1 MSIIFWLLLI
11 ILCQLY
17 LLIDSIKEKK
27 INYFNIFHLI
37 FYSFILI
44 CYLYNNN
51 ELPYDLQPIIA
62 VDIIVL
68 TLYNA
73 IKSSSV
79 KKAKD

>member
-17 LLIDSIKEKK
+17 LLIDNIKEKK
-27 INYFNIFHLI
+27 INYFYIFHLI

-51 ELPYDLQPIIA
+51 EIPHDLHPIIA

-79 KKAKD
+79 KKS

>member
-27 INYFNIFHLI
+27 INFFYIFHLI

-44 CYLYNNN
+44 CYLHNNN
-51 ELPYDLQPIIA
+51 EIPYRLRPIIA
-62 VDIIVL
+62 IDIIVL